1 VAEADVATV
10 VVDRAVGQVLDL
22 AGGGAVEECEQ
33 ADECLVGVDSRVG
46 GPAVEQLSL
55 PIAGQRGAA
64 EPPGLG
70 RGQAVGRID
79 QDEPAADGEAKKL
92 SQPGQVG
99 SACG

>member
-1 VAEADVATV
+1 MGTAAEEDLAPA

-55 PIAGQRGAA
+55 PIAGQRW
-64 EPPGLG
+64 
-70 RGQAVGRID
+70 
-79 QDEPAADGEAKKL
+79 AADPRGWGAVR
-92 SQPGQVG
+92 PWVG
-99 SACG
+99 SIRTSRLRMAKRKNCRNPAR